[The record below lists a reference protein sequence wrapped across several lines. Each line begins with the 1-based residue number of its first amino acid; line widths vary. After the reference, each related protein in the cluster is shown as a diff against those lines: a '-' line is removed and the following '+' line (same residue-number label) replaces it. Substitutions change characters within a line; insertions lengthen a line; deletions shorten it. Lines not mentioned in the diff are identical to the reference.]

1 MLTYAVLLGAYMLLV
16 EGLSAESALRSFD
29 VMGPNIFRGFRDAL
43 PEGAR
48 GGGFRITLSDLLRG
62 LRYSVYLLCW
72 YKRTNSDT

>member
-1 MLTYAVLLGAYMLLV
+1 MLTYAVLLGAYMLWV

-62 LRYSVYLLCW
+62 LRCSVYLLCW
-72 YKRTNSDT
+72 YTRTNSDT